1 MSGDGTVSS
10 VPDPGQLVE
19 VRRRQWV
26 VTDVVRSA
34 LPPDPLRPVTNGAQ
48 HLVRLSSV
56 EEDGLGEE
64 LQVVWELEPGARVH
78 EKALLPEPTGFDD
91 PARFDAFL
99 DAVRWG
105 AVAAT
110 GTPALQSPFR
120 SGIAIEEYQL
130 DPVVR
135 ALQMPR
141 VNLLIA
147 DDVGLGKTIEAGLVA
162 QELILR
168 HRVRSILVVCP
179 ASLQIKWRDEMRD
192 RFGLEFRIVDSES
205 MKDLRRRRGIRV
217 NPWTHFQRLITSIDF
232 LKRERPLRLFRE
244 VLPAPGEPVYPRRF
258 DLLILDEAHHVA
270 PAGLGRYA
278 TDSDRTEAIR
288 TLAPHFEHKLF
299 LTATPHNGYL
309 ESFTALLELL
319 DDQRFARTVKP
330 DPRQL
335 EVVLVHRLKSEIV
348 NRDGTK
354 RFPERKLEAIEVAYT
369 PEEREAH
376 LKLQRYCELRQRA
389 ADDEA
394 TALGT
399 DFVLK
404 LLKKRMFSSP
414 AAFLATLVEHEK
426 TLRGLRDEART
437 DSRSTI
443 ALRRELSRAEEDWA
457 DDEQYETATGEAVGT
472 ATTAF
477 AQLGEEERRLLRELR
492 DWAER
497 ATARADAKAQTL
509 VSWLERTLRPEGEWN
524 DDRVIIFTEY
534 LATQKWLQDLLA
546 RHGFASQG
554 RLMTLYGGMD
564 DEERER
570 IKAAFQAHPIESPV
584 RILLATDAASE
595 GIDLQRHCHRL
606 IHYEIPWN
614 PTRLEQRN
622 GRVDRHGQKAEEV
635 LIYHFVATGWSGR
648 TVAAAKPGDL
658 EGDLEFLMRAALK
671 VEAIRQDLGKVGPV
685 IADRVERAMLG
696 RPASLDTTA
705 EERDAQASRR
715 LYRFERNLR
724 ERIAKLA
731 DRLNE
736 SRRDLR
742 VSPETLQAVIETA
755 LELAGQPPLKEAGFP
770 GIWPDPT
777 GRRTRCPVFHL
788 PLLRD
793 GWARCSEGLEHPH
806 TRKVRPVVF
815 DHDLAAG
822 RDDDVVL
829 IHLNHRLAQMA
840 QRLLRA
846 EVWSRRER
854 AGLHRVTA
862 CLVPDEA
869 LDTPAVVAHGRLVVL
884 GGDDR
889 RLHEEIISAGA
900 FLREGRLSR
909 MNVGQTEATLRAA
922 RSEPAPDRVTA
933 RFVEV
938 WPRIRDGVMAALEAR
953 MRERTGGLQRQL
965 KEQRDREITDLRA
978 ILEELARTIREELA
992 TPPPLQQDLPFAEKR
1007 QLELNRDAIRVRLD
1021 AIPDEMER
1029 ESAQIRSRYVEMT
1042 PRLFPVAVTFLVPER
1057 LAR

>member
-1 MSGDGTVSS
+1 MR
-10 VPDPGQLVE
+10 PDP
-19 VRRRQWV
+19 
-26 VTDVVRSA
+26 
-34 LPPDPLRPVTNGAQ
+34 NGGQ
-48 HLVRLSSV
+48 HLVKLASV

-64 LQVVWELEPGARVH
+64 LHVIWELEPGARVH
-78 EKALLPEPTGFDD
+78 DKVLLPEPTGFDD
-91 PARFDAFL
+91 PKRFDAFL

-120 SGIAIEEYQL
+120 SGIAIEDYQL

-168 HRVRSILVVCP
+168 HRVRSVVVVCP
-179 ASLQIKWRDEMRD
+179 ASLQIKWREEMREK
-192 RFGLEFRIVDSES
+192 FGLEFRIVDSEA
-205 MKDLRRRRGIRV
+205 MKELRRRRGIRV
-217 NPWTHFQRLITSIDF
+217 NPWTHFPRLITSIDF

-244 VLPAPGEPVYPRRF
+244 VLPAAGEPAYPRRF
-258 DLLILDEAHHVA
+258 DLLIVDEAHHVA

-348 NRDGTK
+348 NWDGTK
-354 RFPERKLEAIEVAYT
+354 RFPERKLEAIEVVYA
-369 PEEREAH
+369 PGEREAH

-389 ADDEA
+389 AFDDA
-394 TALGT
+394 TTLGT
-399 DFVLK
+399 EFVLK

-414 AAFLATLVEHEK
+414 AALLSTLVEHEK
-426 TLRGLRDEART
+426 TLRGLRDEAT
-437 DSRSTI
+437 SGHRSAA
-443 ALRRELSRAEEDWA
+443 ALRRELTRAEEDWA
-457 DDEQYETATGEAVGT
+457 DDDQYEAVTVEAVSA

-477 AQLGEEERRLLRELR
+477 ARLGEEERRLLRELR
-492 DWAER
+492 DSVER
-497 ATARADAKAQTL
+497 ASARADAKAKTL
-509 VSWLERTLRPEGEWN
+509 LAWLDRTLRPEGDWN
-524 DDRVIIFTEY
+524 DERVIIFTEY
-534 LATQKWLQDLLA
+534 RATQKWLQELLA
-546 RHGFASQG
+546 RHGLASQG

-564 DEERER
+564 DEEREKV
-570 IKAAFQAHPIESPV
+570 KAAFQAHPVESSV

-614 PTRLEQRN
+614 PGRLEQRN
-622 GRVDRHGQKAEEV
+622 GRIDRHGQSAKEV
-635 LIYHFVATGWSGR
+635 LVYHFVAEGWSGR

-671 VEAIRQDLGKVGPV
+671 VETIRQDLGKVGPV

-696 RPASLDTTA
+696 RPATLDTMA
-705 EERDAQASRR
+705 EEREAQAARR
-715 LYRFERNLR
+715 LYRFERSLR
-724 ERIAKLA
+724 ERIATLA
-731 DRLNE
+731 ERLHD

-742 VSPETLQAVIETA
+742 VSPGTVQTVVETA
-755 LELAGQPPLKEAGFP
+755 LELAGQPPLKEAEVS
-770 GIWPDPT
+770 GIWPDPS
-777 GRRTRCPVFHL
+777 GRRTLCPVFHL
-788 PLLRD
+788 PRLRD
-793 GWARCSEGLEHPH
+793 SWARCAEGLEHPH
-806 TRKVRPVVF
+806 SRKIRPIVF
-815 DHDLAAG
+815 DHDLAAEC
-822 RDDDVVL
+822 DDVVL

-846 EVWSRRER
+846 EIWSPRDRR
-854 AGLHRVTA
+854 GLHRVTA
-862 CLVPDEA
+862 RVVPNDA
-869 LDTPAVVAHGRLVVL
+869 LDAPAVVAHGRLIVL

-889 RLHEEIISAGA
+889 RLHEEIVAAGVFA
-900 FLREGRLSR
+900 REGRPSR
-909 MNVGQTEATLRAA
+909 MNVGQTEAALSAATSDRA
-922 RSEPAPDRVTA
+922 SDRATA
-933 RFVEV
+933 RFVEA
-938 WPRIRDGVMAALEAR
+938 WPRMREGVMGALDAR
-953 MRERTGGLQRQL
+953 MRERTGTLQKQL
-965 KEQRDREITDLRA
+965 EEQRDREIRDARA
-978 ILEELARTIREELA
+978 ILEELARTIRDELA
-992 TPPPLQQDLPFAEKR
+992 TSPPLQQELPFAERR
-1007 QLELNRDAIRVRLD
+1007 QLELNRDAIRARLD
-1021 AIPDEMER
+1021 AIPDEIER
-1029 ESAQIRSRYVEMT
+1029 ESTQIRSRYASMR

-1057 LAR
+1057 LAN